1 MFITNEIASITVLVP
16 GGSDTRTTHRVIP
29 FNVYKEGQKYRA
41 IALIGNEERRLACLP
56 EELSFH
62 FIEPYPCAR
71 QRSKRRKPGRVKQY
85 CAGVK
90 NTADSLV
97 TIYSYR

>member
-16 GGSDTRTTHRVIP
+16 GGSGTRTTHRVIP

-62 FIEPYPCAR
+62 FTDHTLVPGKETKEENLGVLSNIVQELR
-71 QRSKRRKPGRVKQY
+71 IQRI
-85 CAGVK
+85 
-90 NTADSLV
+90 L
-97 TIYSYR
+97 